1 MVGFCGNWQLR
12 RSRVSG
18 RRIEVFLRGEVCLI
32 FLGGIWDNALE
43 VSDMR
48 IVWKSFLA
56 GAFVVTA
63 GADVAKAGFTPEH
76 AAKMKHV
83 QEASLSPDG
92 RHIAY
97 VLLAPRD
104 SVKGKNGVARREL
117 HVVDWQGESRPFV
130 TGNISASSLAWSPDG
145 RTITYLAKR
154 GEDKHISLYGI
165 PLDGGESQKI
175 FGHEADISK
184 YHWSGRADRFLFVAT
199 EKVEENKAKEKG
211 FNAEVY
217 EEETK
222 RGRVWIARRE
232 GTDDWEAEALAMEGS
247 VFDAR
252 WSPNDRRLAVAVAPK
267 PFIDFFYMYQKIK
280 IVDAGSGAVLA
291 EVDHRGKL
299 GAFRW
304 NSNGS
309 SLAFLG
315 GAHIHDPSPGRLFVA
330 DTSNGSSRRLAADY
344 LPDFAAAEWLNEE
357 TLLFIADN
365 GCETDYGRLNAVSGE
380 RQLLNFQEAP
390 VAAGMS
396 CVPQAKR
403 AAFVASTPSHGFE
416 AFAAR
421 TDGRRMRRLT
431 RSNSWLDD
439 VPLARQEVVRYTA
452 RDGVEVEGV
461 LLYPL
466 SYQKGER
473 YPLILVV
480 HGGPEARVA
489 NSWVTT
495 YSRPGQFAA
504 SNDYLVFY
512 PNYRGST
519 GRGLEYAMSHQAD
532 YAGKEF
538 DDLVD
543 AIDYLDK
550 IGLADPKKVGVT
562 GGSYGGYASAWCA
575 TYYTKRFAASVMFVG
590 VSDLISKHGTTDIPD
605 EMYLVHARKRP
616 WEDWSF
622 FLERS
627 PIYYA
632 EQARTPILIL
642 HGKDDPR
649 VHPSQSLELYRTLK
663 TLGKTPT
670 RLVWYPGEGHGNRR
684 AAARYDYSLR
694 LMRWMN
700 HYLKGQGGAPPP
712 HMLNY
717 GLDEENGEE
726 TKKSGPLSA
735 RP

>member
-1 MVGFCGNWQLR
+1 MLDIC
-12 RSRVSG
+12 
-18 RRIEVFLRGEVCLI
+18 
-32 FLGGIWDNALE
+32 GGILDNALE
-43 VSDMR
+43 FNDMR
-48 IVWKSFLA
+48 IVWKSFLV
-56 GAFVVTA
+56 GAFVVAA
-63 GADVAKAGFTPEH
+63 GADVAESGFTPEH

-92 RHIAY
+92 RHLAY
-97 VLLAPRD
+97 VLSAPRD
-104 SVKGKNGVARREL
+104 PVKGKNGVARREL
-117 HVVDWQGESRPFV
+117 HVVDWQGESRPFI

-154 GEDKHISLYGI
+154 GEDKHVSLYEI
-165 PLDGGESQKI
+165 RLDGGESQKI

-184 YHWSGRADRFLFVAT
+184 YHWSERADRFLFVAT
-199 EKVEENKAKEKG
+199 EKAKENKAKEKG

-217 EEETK
+217 EEEPK

-252 WSPNDRRLAVAVAPK
+252 WSPDGRSLAVAVAPQ

-280 IVDAGSGAVLA
+280 IVDAGSGSVLA

-299 GAFRW
+299 GDFRW
-304 NSNGS
+304 NPNGS

-330 DTSNGSSRRLAADY
+330 DASNGSSRRLATDY

-365 GCETDYGRLNAVSGE
+365 GCATDYGRLNAVSGE
-380 RQLLNFQEAP
+380 MRLLNFRDAP
-390 VAAGMS
+390 VAEGMS
-396 CVPQAKR
+396 CAPQAKR
-403 AAFVASTPSHGFE
+403 AAFVASAPSHGFE

-431 RSNSWLDD
+431 RSNPWLDD
-439 VPLARQEVVRYTA
+439 VPLARQEVVRYPS

-466 SYQKGER
+466 SYRKGER

-504 SNDYLVFY
+504 SNGYLVFY

-543 AIDYLDK
+543 AVDYLDN

-616 WEDWSF
+616 WEDWPF
-622 FLERS
+622 FLKRS

-642 HGKDDPR
+642 HGKEDPR
-649 VHPSQSLELYRTLK
+649 VHPSQSLELYRALK

-670 RLVWYPGEGHGNRR
+670 RLVWYPGEGHGNRQ

-700 HYLKGQGGAPPP
+700 HYLKGTGGAPPP

-717 GLDEENGEE
+717 GLHEENGEE
-726 TKKSGPLSA
+726 TKKSRPLSA